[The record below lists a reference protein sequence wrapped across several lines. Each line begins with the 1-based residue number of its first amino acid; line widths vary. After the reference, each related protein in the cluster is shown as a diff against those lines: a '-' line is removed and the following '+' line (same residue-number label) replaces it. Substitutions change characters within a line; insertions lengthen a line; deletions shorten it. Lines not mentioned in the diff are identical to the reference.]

1 MAYYTN
7 FDGIKSNKLQV
18 PFYLHKKDISQ
29 GVTIVQNAQN
39 SFNYNKLDNLTWENK
54 NKSLKIFN
62 KSKSIKVVSVG
73 GNANIKRWSNIEIGN
88 DVYVDSEYFRG
99 FNIVTVPINSDS
111 SKGHYRR
118 FDTWVDGDEWTHD
131 STASRLVS
139 YLRDSIPKNV
149 YVLIATSGASWKLPA
164 LHKFAS
170 TGSIGTLDSLQAAIR
185 NFGSKLIDSVR
196 GPMRYDSIS
205 WFPWPHSF
213 AMIGRKGFKPGEAIE
228 RMSPIG
234 DSAYI
239 EQDID
244 FVNFTGNFTSIPL
257 GISKKWHSIKV
268 KSNISQDSLES
279 FKIYY
284 EIFGKNYL
292 DTINLQNGYLDSPEQ
307 TFVFQEDDSRNYR
320 EYILSLKYEK
330 INEFSNP
337 EIYSIEYNYLPATEL
352 AFSMSRCS
360 LDDSERM
367 RGEKTILHLTAENIS
382 KRTDTDNFEILLKN
396 STSSSVSE
404 IDKISIANLKTGE
417 NIQKDVTIHNE
428 ILSNNNLLELIL
440 NHSEK
445 EKENYKFNN
454 KISFPFTVKDDSLKP
469 NINVK
474 FDGRTIKN
482 GDYVSKNPMMKIQI
496 LDNSPLLFSDSSKI
510 EIFINGKYIVP
521 DSVKYYYF
529 QPVNNL
535 TNLKCNLFIIPNDLE
550 FGDSQISPANNIKII
565 ARDFYGNSDTLMLK
579 VNVKKNNIIE
589 EISVFPN
596 PASEH
601 FTLKYNFF
609 GRNRSER
616 TIIDIFD
623 LNGQLITSRKAYT
636 ANGENILKI
645 NLEDNYGNSLPS
657 GVYYFELKIESEL
670 WTDPRRGKLIITK

>member
-1 MAYYTN
+1 
-7 FDGIKSNKLQV
+7 
-18 PFYLHKKDISQ
+18 
-29 GVTIVQNAQN
+29 
-39 SFNYNKLDNLTWENK
+39 
-54 NKSLKIFN
+54 
-62 KSKSIKVVSVG
+62 
-73 GNANIKRWSNIEIGN
+73 
-88 DVYVDSEYFRG
+88 
-99 FNIVTVPINSDS
+99 
-111 SKGHYRR
+111 
-118 FDTWVDGDEWTHD
+118 
-131 STASRLVS
+131 
-139 YLRDSIPKNV
+139 
-149 YVLIATSGASWKLPA
+149 
-164 LHKFAS
+164 
-170 TGSIGTLDSLQAAIR
+170 
-185 NFGSKLIDSVR
+185 
-196 GPMRYDSIS
+196 
-205 WFPWPHSF
+205 
-213 AMIGRKGFKPGEAIE
+213 
-228 RMSPIG
+228 
-234 DSAYI
+234 
-239 EQDID
+239 
-244 FVNFTGNFTSIPL
+244 
-257 GISKKWHSIKV
+257 
-268 KSNISQDSLES
+268 
-279 FKIYY
+279 
-284 EIFGKNYL
+284 
-292 DTINLQNGYLDSPEQ
+292 
-307 TFVFQEDDSRNYR
+307 
-320 EYILSLKYEK
+320 
-330 INEFSNP
+330 
-337 EIYSIEYNYLPATEL
+337 
-352 AFSMSRCS
+352 
-360 LDDSERM
+360 
-367 RGEKTILHLTAENIS
+367 
-382 KRTDTDNFEILLKN
+382 
-396 STSSSVSE
+396 
-404 IDKISIANLKTGE
+404 
-417 NIQKDVTIHNE
+417 
-428 ILSNNNLLELIL
+428 
-440 NHSEK
+440 
-445 EKENYKFNN
+445 
-454 KISFPFTVKDDSLKP
+454 VKDDSLKP